1 MNRIP
6 ESACGDNDSTQRI
19 TARDAYSDRNVN
31 IPRPYP
37 QTSIFTPEND
47 SDEILTKGLMF
58 SIRWEAENRVSVPR
72 GILNELAS
80 SVPARARRGRP
91 AGATARL
98 LSVNALT
105 LPRQSAAKGYQHRN
119 RSALP

>member
-37 QTSIFTPEND
+37 QTSLFTPEND

-58 SIRWEAENRVSVPR
+58 SIGWEAAKPV
-72 GILNELAS
+72 
-80 SVPARARRGRP
+80 
-91 AGATARL
+91 
-98 LSVNALT
+98 
-105 LPRQSAAKGYQHRN
+105 LPKRIG
-119 RSALP
+119 